1 MDIRDILA
9 KKGSDVETVEQGL
22 SIAEAAKILVEKKIG
37 SLLVVDGHE
46 ILGIVYERSMVNA
59 ICIHGADVVN
69 QAVSEIMSTNV
80 MICSPKSSVDSVRT
94 QMCKLNM
101 RHLPVV
107 DDGELVG
114 IVSIGD
120 VLKCRIN
127 ELKQGGGSRFQH
139 WFKAKGVRPLRSK
152 R

>member
-1 MDIRDILA
+1 
-9 KKGSDVETVEQGL
+9 
-22 SIAEAAKILVEKKIG
+22 
-37 SLLVVDGHE
+37 
-46 ILGIVYERSMVNA
+46 MVKA

-80 MICSPKSSVDSVRT
+80 MVCSSKSSVDSVRT
-94 QMCKLNM
+94 QMHKLNM

-107 DDGELVG
+107 DDGKLVG

-120 VLKCRIN
+120 VLECRIN
-127 ELKQGGGSRFQH
+127 APKHGGGSRFQH
-139 WFKAKGVRPLRSK
+139 WFKTKGVRPLRSK

>member
-1 MDIRDILA
+1 MDIRDILT
-9 KKGSDVETVEQGL
+9 KKGSNVETVGQDL
-22 SIAEAAKILVEKKIG
+22 SIVEAAKILVEKKIG

-46 ILGIVYERSMVNA
+46 ILGIVDERSMVKA
-59 ICIHGADVVN
+59 ICIHGADAVN
-69 QAVSEIMSTNV
+69 QAVSEIMSTDV

-107 DDGELVG
+107 DDGKLIG
-114 IVSIGD
+114 IVSISD
-120 VLKCRIN
+120 VLECRIN
-127 ELKQGGGSRFQH
+127 ALKHGGGSRFQH
-139 WFKAKGVRPLRSK
+139 WFKTKGVRPLRPK